1 MVSWTGALV
10 VAGVSGTVPPGNL
23 GTWYLVAA
31 AARPVVVAAVVQ
43 AGMMALCSVL
53 A

>member
-1 MVSWTGALV
+1 MVSWAGAPI
-10 VAGVSGTVPPGNL
+10 VARVSSTVPPGDL
-23 GTWYLVAA
+23 GTWYLVVA

-43 AGMMALCSVL
+43 AGMMSLCLVL